1 MPKNSEEYGEEERY
15 LTNNI
20 HYKRFSHRTSVV
32 LWSRKFFNIFIRER
46 TKFDFER
53 TENGNIK
60 TRHRDWDTTSKKQQ
74 AATSCLNGIENAS
87 NALWE
92 NADAVKKAETSVAK

>member
-1 MPKNSEEYGEEERY
+1 MFYGKV
-15 LTNNI
+15 NI
-20 HYKRFSHRTSVV
+20 FI
-32 LWSRKFFNIFIRER
+32 FFIRER

-60 TRHRDWDTTSKKQQ
+60 TRHRDWDTTSKKQH

-92 NADAVKKAETSVAK
+92 NANFVEKIEKSVAK